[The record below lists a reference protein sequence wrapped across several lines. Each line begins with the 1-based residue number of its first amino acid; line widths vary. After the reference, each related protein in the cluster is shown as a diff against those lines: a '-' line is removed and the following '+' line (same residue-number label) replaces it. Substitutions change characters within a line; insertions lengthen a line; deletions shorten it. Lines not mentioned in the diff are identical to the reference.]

1 MQNQYRFFDDLARLA
16 NGAVGTL
23 AGARNEV
30 EVLFRQRLEAA
41 MAEMDVVPRE
51 ELDVVR
57 EMARK
62 AREENE
68 QLLQRLEET
77 DLGLTREAV
86 EGRPED
92 LELEGLLVRPDPFV
106 HRCMGDPD
114 PLGVMQVAEDRPV
127 GQLFEGEGGLERQQD
142 LASRV
147 DDEGPELLATAT
159 GADVLRRRDHRPMVS
174 GGAICK

>member
-41 MAEMDVVPRE
+41 MAEIDMVPRDE
-51 ELDVVR
+51 FEVVR

-68 QLLQRLEET
+68 LLLKRL
-77 DLGLTREAV
+77 
-86 EGRPED
+86 ED
-92 LELEGLLVRPDPFV
+92 LE
-106 HRCMGDPD
+106 
-114 PLGVMQVAEDRPV
+114 QK
-127 GQLFEGEGGLERQQD
+127 
-142 LASRV
+142 LAK
-147 DDEGPELLATAT
+147 T
-159 GADVLRRRDHRPMVS
+159 
-174 GGAICK
+174 

>member
-41 MAEMDVVPRE
+41 MAEIDMVPRE
-51 ELDVVR
+51 EFEVVR

-68 QLLQRLEET
+68 HLLKRL
-77 DLGLTREAV
+77 
-86 EGRPED
+86 ED
-92 LELEGLLVRPDPFV
+92 LE
-106 HRCMGDPD
+106 
-114 PLGVMQVAEDRPV
+114 QK
-127 GQLFEGEGGLERQQD
+127 
-142 LASRV
+142 LAKS
-147 DDEGPELLATAT
+147 
-159 GADVLRRRDHRPMVS
+159 
-174 GGAICK
+174 

>member
-41 MAEMDVVPRE
+41 MDEIDMVPRE
-51 ELDVVR
+51 EFEVVR

-68 QLLQRLEET
+68 LLLKRL
-77 DLGLTREAV
+77 
-86 EGRPED
+86 ED
-92 LELEGLLVRPDPFV
+92 LE
-106 HRCMGDPD
+106 
-114 PLGVMQVAEDRPV
+114 QK
-127 GQLFEGEGGLERQQD
+127 
-142 LASRV
+142 LAK
-147 DDEGPELLATAT
+147 T
-159 GADVLRRRDHRPMVS
+159 
-174 GGAICK
+174 